1 MSADRLTKYIW
12 VIDTITTHGHITRQR
27 LSELWEMSHLGD
39 GRGLPHRTFF
49 TMRREIEQVFGI
61 DIKVNSAYE

>member
-39 GRGLPHRTFF
+39 GRAATPH
-49 TMRREIEQVFGI
+49 VFHDAQG
-61 DIKVNSAYE
+61 DRAGVRYRYKGK